1 MDFAQ
6 VPCKADEQEIARLM
20 AQYGSSIK
28 RSCYLILKDKALC
41 EDAAQETFVKVW
53 KHLDDLKTLQ
63 NEKAWLMRIAMN
75 TCRDMLRG
83 SWFRFLDRR
92 VTPEELPLAS
102 EPDDPHPLLAEA
114 ILALAARYRQVV
126 VLYYYQGM
134 NTQEMAHALRLSVN
148 TVKSRLTRA
157 RKLLKDQLEGGW
169 NHD

>member
-6 VPCKADEQEIARLM
+6 VPCKADEEEMMRLM

-28 RSCYLILKDKALC
+28 RSCYLILKDASLC

-53 KHLDDLKTLQ
+53 KHLDDLKNVQ
-63 NEKAWLMRIAMN
+63 NERAWLMRIAMN

-92 VTPEELPLAS
+92 LTPEDLPLSAQPD
-102 EPDDPHPLLAEA
+102 EPQPPLTEA
-114 ILALAARYRQVV
+114 ILALAPRYRQVV
-126 VLYYYQGM
+126 VLYYYQGL
-134 NTQEMAHALRLSVN
+134 NTQEMAHALSLSIN
-148 TVKSRLTRA
+148 TVKSRLARA

-169 NHD
+169 NHE